1 MPSIRAFMPSI
12 RAFMPSIRA
21 LVEQDPPV
29 TAATIAPAPN
39 RTAMF

>member
-1 MPSIRAFMPSI
+1 MSSIRVFMSSIRAFMS
-12 RAFMPSIRA
+12 SIRA

-29 TAATIAPAPN
+29 TAAAIAPAPN